1 MRFLTISAL
10 AAAVVLSLVGGTSAQ
25 QRQGGQTKT
34 MPNMDQSQMQGM
46 DMNAMMARWSQM
58 QGMDMNAM
66 MARCTQMRQQMRPGM
81 AMPADMQK
89 TMAQCD
95 QMDRSMGMPPP
106 RR

>member
-46 DMNAMMARWSQM
+46 DMNAMMAR
-58 QGMDMNAM
+58 
-66 MARCTQMRQQMRPGM
+66 CTQMRQQMRPGM